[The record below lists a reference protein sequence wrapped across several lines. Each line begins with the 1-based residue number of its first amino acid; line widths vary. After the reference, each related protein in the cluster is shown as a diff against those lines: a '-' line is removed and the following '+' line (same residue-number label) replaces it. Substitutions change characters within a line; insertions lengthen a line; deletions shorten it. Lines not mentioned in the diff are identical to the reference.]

1 MLDPRRDRVYR
12 RVAPNWSPRHRVR
25 GLANAA
31 LLVAGLALLSI
42 GVAVVAAKR
51 FVDSPAGF
59 AGPPVRLVVEPGTS
73 LRSIARK
80 LESSG
85 VIRWSWPFVAL
96 ARWRGQGDRLQA
108 GEYQITP
115 DLTPER
121 ILQMLAKGESLQDTV
136 RFIEGWTLRQ
146 AREALNAHP
155 GLRHD
160 TRDWSDAALLESM
173 GAVERH
179 PEGLLFP
186 DTYRF
191 AVGASD
197 LVVLRKAHQK
207 LREQLAFHWERRD
220 PRLPLTSAYELLIL
234 ASVVEKETGSAA
246 DRPQV
251 AAVFANRLRRGM
263 RLQSDPTV
271 IYGIG
276 DRFDGNLRRSDLETD
291 TPYNSYTRAGL
302 PPTPIALVG
311 AAALAAA
318 SQPART
324 DALYFVA
331 RGDGSSVFSS
341 SLVQHERA
349 VDRYQ
354 RRR

>member
-1 MLDPRRDRVYR
+1 MGRWAVPEAPAR
-12 RVAPNWSPRHRVR
+12 RVAR
-25 GLANAA
+25 GLANVT
-31 LLVAGLALLSI
+31 LLLACLGLLGG
-42 GVAVVAAKR
+42 GVALVGAKR
-51 FVDSPAGF
+51 FMDSPVGF
-59 AGPPVRLVVEPGTS
+59 AGPPVRLAVEPGAS

-80 LESSG
+80 LQSSG
-85 VIRWSWPFVAL
+85 VIRWSWAFVAL

-108 GEYQITP
+108 GVYQITS

-121 ILQMLAKGESLQDTV
+121 ILQMLARGESLQDTV

-146 AREALNAHP
+146 ARAALNAHP

-160 TRDWSDAALLESM
+160 TRDWSDAALLEGI

-191 AVGASD
+191 AVGTSD
-197 LVVLRKAHQK
+197 LVVLRKAHEK
-207 LREQLAFHWERRD
+207 LRDQLALHWERRD
-220 PRLPLTSAYELLIL
+220 PALPVTSAYELLIL
-234 ASVVEKETGSAA
+234 ASVVEKETGSPA
-246 DRPQV
+246 DRPLV

-271 IYGIG
+271 IYGLG
-276 DRFDGNLRRSDLETD
+276 DRFDGNLRRADLEND

-311 AAALAAA
+311 EAALAAA
-318 SQPART
+318 SQPARS

-331 RGDGSSVFSS
+331 RGDGSSVFSP

-354 RRR
+354 RRH

>member
-1 MLDPRRDRVYR
+1 MEMCR
-12 RVAPNWSPRHRVR
+12 RVAMRVALQR
-25 GLANAA
+25 SVFGRANILLLLACLGL
-31 LLVAGLALLSI
+31 LAG
-42 GVAVVAAKR
+42 GVAVVGAKR
-51 FVDSPAGF
+51 FMDSPTGF
-59 AGPPVRLVVEPGTS
+59 HGPAVRLVVEPGMG
-73 LRSIARK
+73 LKSIARK
-80 LESSG
+80 LQSSG
-85 VIRWSWPFVAL
+85 VIRWSWAFVLL

-108 GEYQITP
+108 GVYQITP

-121 ILQMLAKGESLQDTV
+121 IVQMLARGESLQDTV

-146 AREALNAHP
+146 ARAALNAHP

-160 TRDWSDAALLESM
+160 TQDWSDAALLEGL

-191 AVGASD
+191 AVGSSD

-220 PRLPLTSAYELLIL
+220 PALPLTSAYELLIL

-246 DRPQV
+246 DRPLV
-251 AAVFANRLRRGM
+251 ASVFANRLRRGM

-271 IYGIG
+271 IYGLG
-276 DRFDGNLRRSDLETD
+276 DRFDGNLRRVDLEAD

-311 AAALAAA
+311 EAALAAA
-318 SQPART
+318 SQPARS
-324 DALYFVA
+324 DALYFVG
-331 RGDGSSVFSS
+331 RGDGSSVFSP
-341 SLVQHERA
+341 SLLQHERA

>member
-1 MLDPRRDRVYR
+1 MAPKSRAGRGVATVALMLVC
-12 RVAPNWSPRHRVR
+12 
-25 GLANAA
+25 
-31 LLVAGLALLSI
+31 AGLLIS
-42 GVAVVAAKR
+42 GVVLVAAKS
-51 FVDSPAGF
+51 FLESPVGF
-59 AGPPVRLVVEPGTS
+59 SGPPVRLTVEPGAN
-73 LRSIARK
+73 LKSIARK
-80 LESSG
+80 LRDTG
-85 VIRWSWPFVAL
+85 VIRWPWAFVAL
-96 ARWRGQGDRLQA
+96 ARWRGQGERLQA
-108 GEYQITP
+108 GVYEISP
-115 DLTPER
+115 DLTPDR
-121 ILQMLAKGESLQDTV
+121 IVQMLARGESLQDTI

-146 AREALNAHP
+146 ARAALDAHP
-155 GLRHD
+155 ALRHD
-160 TRDWSDAALLESM
+160 TRDWSEAALLEGV

-191 AVGASD
+191 AVGTSD

-207 LREQLAFHWERRD
+207 LRERLALHWERRD
-220 PRLPLTSAYELLIL
+220 PRLPVTSAYELLIL
-234 ASVVEKETGSAA
+234 ASVVEKETGDPA
-246 DRPQV
+246 DRPLV

-271 IYGIG
+271 IYGLG
-276 DRFDGNLRRSDLETD
+276 ERFDGNLRRVDLETD

-311 AAALAAA
+311 DAALAAA
-318 SQPART
+318 SQPPQS

-331 RGDGSSVFSS
+331 RGDGSSVFSP
-341 SLVQHERA
+341 SLAQHERA